1 MKIQTTRR
9 FDKAYAKLTDDDKD
23 RVDDALRLFEKNPFN
38 PSLDNH
44 KLKGKLKEFRA
55 ITAGYDL
62 RLVYREEGGHVVVIF
77 LSVGTHDQVY

>member
-1 MKIQTTRR
+1 MRIQTTRS
-9 FDKAYAKLTDDDKD
+9 FDKAYAKLTADNKD
-23 RVDDALRLFEKNPFN
+23 RVDGALRLFESNPFN
-38 PSLDNH
+38 PSLGNH